1 MATVGDKVI
10 YAHGKNDN
18 PFFDNVKE
26 HEAVLLAL
34 VIETN
39 TADLAILNADG
50 NPTIPISGV
59 PHKKSK
65 ERDKDAAYWVEQ
77 KVK

>member
-1 MATVGDKVI
+1 MATVGDTVT
-10 YAHGKNDN
+10 YVHGKNDN
-18 PFFDNVKE
+18 PFFDDVKE
-26 HEAVLLAL
+26 HKAVLLAL

-59 PHKKSK
+59 PHKKDK
-65 ERDKDAAYWVEQ
+65 TRDQDSAYWI
-77 KVK
+77 